1 MYTYKKKK
9 KERKEKGKK
18 KKEKTDSIFHVCVYP
33 RSVETSAS
41 PESRKSGTVW
51 SLVVNSLMIGD
62 RGAQIQPRVKS
73 YGGVTD
79 NIACRIK
86 DR

>member
-9 KERKEKGKK
+9 KKERKK
-18 KKEKTDSIFHVCVYP
+18 KKEKKEKPIRSFTYALRVYP

-79 NIACRIK
+79 NIACRI
-86 DR
+86 